1 MLPVFV
7 ADFFRGTVPPFLT
20 FFQSS
25 ICLSFFGRRV
35 FGEELWVRGS
45 GMCLEI
51 FPFKKPPF
59 SPKNPAIK
67 SSPFLSF

>member
-7 ADFFRGTVPPFLT
+7 ADFFRGTVPLYLT

-25 ICLSFFGRRV
+25 ICLSFFVRRV
-35 FGEELWVRGS
+35 FGDELWVRGS

-51 FPFKKPPF
+51 FSLKNASFFPQKPCDQEF
-59 SPKNPAIK
+59 S
-67 SSPFLSF
+67 LS